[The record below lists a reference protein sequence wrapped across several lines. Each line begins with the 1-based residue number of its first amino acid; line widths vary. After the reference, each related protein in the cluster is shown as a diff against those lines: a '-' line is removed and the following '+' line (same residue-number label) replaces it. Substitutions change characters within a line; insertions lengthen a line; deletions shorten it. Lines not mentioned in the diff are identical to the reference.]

1 MMLRSPLLLASAW
14 AVLASIAMP
23 TSGQDSADDVL
34 ERAHQ
39 ARASW
44 GPAFPGF
51 TADVAVQGEGP
62 EARGTLRVSPQGEVT
77 LDMPEGPAR
86 TWARSQLRSIVMH
99 RGLDGPPHQEPG
111 STFAEPESE
120 GDSNPLGRL
129 IRLSGGDSQSA
140 YRIKGDE
147 IREVNRTM
155 GKTRFTNVV
164 LESMRNAEG
173 KTLPLAYST
182 SYFDAAT
189 GKLQRVE
196 TIHDSWARVGKLDL
210 PRSRTQVTAT
220 DGKSQ
225 ARRLELSGH
234 KIIGAAEAPAR

>member
-1 MMLRSPLLLASAW
+1 MTIRRPAYLLGLVAW
-14 AVLASIAMP
+14 AALAAP
-23 TSGQDSADDVL
+23 ARADDSADDVL

-44 GPAFPGF
+44 GPGFPGF
-51 TADVAVQGEGP
+51 TADVAVQGEGA
-62 EARGTLRVSPQGEVT
+62 EARGTLRVSPEGEVT
-77 LDMPEGPAR
+77 LDLPEGPGR

-99 RGLDGPPHQEPG
+99 RGLDGPPHQDPG
-111 STFAEPESE
+111 SSFAGTESE
-120 GDSNPLGRL
+120 ADAEANPLGRL
-129 IRLSGGDSQSA
+129 IRLSGDDSQSA

-147 IREVNRTM
+147 IKEVNRTM

-164 LESMRNAEG
+164 LENTRNAEN
-173 KTLPLAYST
+173 KLLPVAFMT

-196 TIHDSWARVGKLDL
+196 TVQDSWVRVGKLDL
-210 PRSRTQVTAT
+210 PRSHTQITAT

-225 ARRLELSGH
+225 VRRLELSNH
-234 KIIGAAEAPAR
+234 KVADISK